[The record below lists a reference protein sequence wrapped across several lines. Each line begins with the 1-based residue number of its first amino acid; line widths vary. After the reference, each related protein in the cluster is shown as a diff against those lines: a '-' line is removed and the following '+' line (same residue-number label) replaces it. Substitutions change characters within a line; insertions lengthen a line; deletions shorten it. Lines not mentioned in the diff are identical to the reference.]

1 MKGKMERQHLLRG
14 GGQTTPVRQNSAQYQ
29 WRRLRG
35 ELSSFQKKKTA
46 DHTWRFFSGWGRR
59 LKKDRRFRKR
69 RFAAGHLGTRGNNAY
84 RRFPAI
90 KLQDLSWITCA
101 ESPFNFHSQQMQLN
115 LRHTRIPESE
125 PSITTAGAAEQ
136 KTPKGSQHVPGV

>member
-35 ELSSFQKKKTA
+35 ELRVFAKTA
-46 DHTWRFFSGWGRR
+46 DHTWRFFSGRGRR
-59 LKKDRRFRKR
+59 LKKDRHFWKR
-69 RFAAGHLGTRGNNAY
+69 RVAAGHLGTPGNNAY
-84 RRFPAI
+84 RQFPAI

-101 ESPFNFHSQQMQLN
+101 ESPFNFHSQQMRLN
-115 LRHTRIPESE
+115 LRS
-125 PSITTAGAAEQ
+125 AASADD
-136 KTPKGSQHVPGV
+136 THVFTNGK